1 MTLAAG
7 SRLGPYEI
15 LAPLGAGGMG
25 EVYRARDTRLER
37 TVAVKVLSPLLADSP
52 DSRQRFEREAKAI
65 SQLSHPHICTLYD
78 VGREGETEYLVME
91 YLEGETLAERLK
103 KGALPLAQILEHGRQ
118 IADAL
123 EKAHRQGI
131 VHRDL
136 KPGNVMITKS
146 GVKLLDFGL
155 AKAFRP
161 RGESELISHATTS
174 GLTSDGM
181 IIGTI
186 QYMAP
191 EQLEGKKVDA
201 RTDIFALGAVLYE
214 MVSGRKAF
222 SGDSQASL
230 IVAIMHVDPPPLSD
244 SPPLA
249 PAPLDRVVRKCLA
262 KDPDQRWQSAHDVAT
277 ELEWLKE
284 SGSGGAAFAPT
295 AAATTTGSGRRERV
309 LWPLGAVTL
318 AALLALGWLALRR
331 PSVAPARRVFP
342 LLPSSAEV
350 GSVAV
355 SPDGRKVALTTSEFS
370 SVGGIWIRS
379 IDSLETTRLTGTEGA
394 ADPFWSPDGRDI
406 GFFSGGKLR
415 RMSVEGGAQQ
425 TLADAERYGGA
436 WNRQG
441 TILYAPTFG
450 RALMRVSATGGAPE
464 PVTTLDASRGE
475 VLHAWPV
482 FLPDQKHFVFF
493 ARAIDPA
500 KSAIWVG
507 ELGSKER
514 SLVTP
519 ADGGPIFV
527 APGYLLFARE
537 GALLAQRFDASSRT
551 LSGEPIP
558 QARRVALDPSNN
570 DLNVSASSQLL
581 VYQSGDP
588 RNRQL
593 TWFDRTGKPLGKIG
607 APAEYWTYSLSP
619 DERQI
624 VASIA
629 DPDRRTGNLWII
641 DVARGTRT
649 RLTSRPTDEFNPR
662 WSNDGY
668 IYYTSDPDGFYDLF
682 RTPAAGSGA
691 EEKVFQ
697 SGMDKWV
704 NDLSR
709 DGRALLFTDFDL
721 KTNYNVWM
729 VPVGAAG
736 EPAALFQANFPETDG
751 VFSPDGQW
759 IVYVSR
765 ESGREE
771 VFIAPRAAPARR
783 QQVSVD
789 GGGQP
794 RWSRDGREI
803 YFISPARN
811 LMAAP
816 IRWNESNAEVLEPKP
831 LFFSKDFLLGWDL
844 RTRTTYEVA
853 SDGRF
858 LFAVPVDEPDA
869 RSVVAVVDWAAPLTR

>member
-1 MTLAAG
+1 MTLVAG
-7 SRLGPYEI
+7 TRLGPYEI
-15 LAPLGAGGMG
+15 LSPLGAGGMG
-25 EVYRARDTRLER
+25 EVYKARDTRLER
-37 TVAVKVLSPLLADSP
+37 LVAVKVLPNHLSSSPEF
-52 DSRQRFEREAKAI
+52 RQRFEREAKAI
-65 SQLSHPHICTLYD
+65 SQLSHPHICALYD
-78 VGREGETEYLVME
+78 VGSEKDTEYLVME

-103 KGALPLAQILEHGRQ
+103 KGALPLAQTLAYGAQ

-123 EKAHRQGI
+123 DKAHRQGI

-136 KPGNVMITKS
+136 KPGNVMLTKS

-161 RGESELISHATTS
+161 PGESDIASLATTS

-186 QYMAP
+186 QYMSP

-201 RTDIFALGAVLYE
+201 RSDIFALGAVLYE
-214 MVSGRKAF
+214 LASGRKAF
-222 SGDSQASL
+222 TGESHASL
-230 IVAIMHVDPPPLSD
+230 IVAIMQVDPPPLSQ
-244 SPPLA
+244 SAPVA
-249 PAPLDRVVRKCLA
+249 PAALDRVIRKCLA
-262 KDPDQRWQSAHDVAT
+262 KDPDKRWQSAHDVAS
-277 ELEWLKE
+277 ELEWLGGD
-284 SGSGGAAFAPT
+284 GSGAGAAALETAPRRRRRPV
-295 AAATTTGSGRRERV
+295 AWLTTLVVLGSLFG
-309 LWPLGAVTL
+309 
-318 AALLALGWLALRR
+318 LGWLALRR
-331 PSVAPARRVFP
+331 PSVPPARRVFP
-342 LLPSSAEV
+342 LLPSSDSEV

-355 SPDGRKVALTTSEFS
+355 SPDGRKVAFTTGEFS
-370 SVGGIWIRS
+370 SEGGIWIRS

-394 ADPFWSPDGRDI
+394 ADPFWSPDGRDL
-406 GFFSGGKLR
+406 GFFSRGKLR
-415 RMSVEGGAQQ
+415 RMSFEGGAQQ
-425 TLADAERYGGA
+425 TLADAERYGGT

-441 TILYAPTFG
+441 TIIYAPTFG
-450 RALMRVSATGGAPE
+450 RALMRVSASGGAAE

-482 FLPDQKHFVFF
+482 FLPDGKHFVFF
-493 ARAIDPA
+493 GRAIDPA

-527 APGYLLFARE
+527 APGYLLFSRE

-558 QARRVALDPSNN
+558 QARRVAFDPSNN
-570 DLNVSASSQLL
+570 DLNASASAQLL
-581 VYQSGDP
+581 VYQSGAP

-593 TWFDRTGKPLGKIG
+593 TWFDRTGKPLGRIG
-607 APAEYWTYSLSP
+607 APAEYWTYALSP
-619 DERQI
+619 DEKQI

-629 DPDRRTGNLWII
+629 DPDRRTGNLWMI
-641 DVARGTRT
+641 DTAKGTRT

-662 WSNDGY
+662 WSEDGY

-682 RTPAAGSGA
+682 RTPASGTGA

-697 SGMDKWV
+697 SGFDKWM
-704 NDLSR
+704 NDVSR

-721 KTNYNVWM
+721 KTNYDVWTA
-729 VPVGAAG
+729 PTGKTG
-736 EPAALFQANFPETDG
+736 KPEPLFQANFPETDG

-759 IVYVSR
+759 VVYVSR

-771 VFIAPRAAPARR
+771 VFIAPRSAPARR

-794 RWSRDGREI
+794 RWSGDGREI
-803 YFISPARN
+803 YFISPGRN

-816 IRWNESNAEVLEPKP
+816 VRWNGTSPSAEVLEPKP
-831 LFFSKDFLLGWDL
+831 LFFGKDFLLGWDL

-853 SDGRF
+853 ADGRF

-869 RSVVAVVDWAAPLTR
+869 RPVVAVVDWAATLAK